1 MITMEWTM
9 DTGVLFLIV
18 VAGVA
23 IGEYLAQFM
32 LYKTAVSLL
41 GDTDHIASNAALRSR
56 SAKSRS

>member
-1 MITMEWTM
+1 M

-32 LYKTAVSLL
+32 LYKTAHLWANDEQEDN
-41 GDTDHIASNAALRSR
+41 G
-56 SAKSRS
+56 

>member
-32 LYKTAVSLL
+32 LYKTSYIWAPDNG
-41 GDTDHIASNAALRSR
+41 GDE
-56 SAKSRS
+56 